1 MKNMKAAVFD
11 LDGTLL
17 NSMHIWNEIDCAF
30 LTRRGIP
37 VPADYMLEVA
47 HLGSYQ
53 TAIYTKE
60 RFGLPESPEEMIA
73 EWLEMAIRFYS
84 EEVTLKNGAFEYLS
98 ALRER
103 GVKLAVATANSPD
116 LYLPALRRTKTLPL
130 FDAVVNIDEV
140 KRTKGFPDIYFL
152 ACERLGVRAAETAVF
167 EDIYLGVKGAKD
179 GGFYTVGVYDKTSAA
194 DETRIRALADRYILD
209 FTEMMKG

>member
-1 MKNMKAAVFD
+1 MKQIKAAVFD

-30 LTRRGIP
+30 LTRRGIA

-53 TAIYTKE
+53 TALYTKK
-60 RFGLPESPEEMIA
+60 RFSLSESPEEMIA

-84 EEVTLKNGAFEYLS
+84 EEVALKKGAFDYLTE
-98 ALRER
+98 LRGR
-103 GVKLAVATANSPD
+103 GVRLAVATANSPD
-116 LYLPALRRTKTLPL
+116 LYLPALQRTNTLGL

-140 KRTKGFPDIYFL
+140 ARSKGFPDIYRL
-152 ACERLGVRAAETAVF
+152 ACERLGAKETDAAVF

-179 GGFYTVGVYDKTSAA
+179 GGFYTVGVYDPTSAA
-194 DETRIRALADRYILD
+194 DEARIRALADRYIYD
-209 FTEMMKG
+209 FTEMLGK